1 MPCPCGR
8 HDVSLQEE
16 TQQAMESNYWQRWAK
31 RRLSRRR
38 LLQGAAS
45 TGAGL
50 ALASV
55 VGCGSGEEGPAT
67 GTAGPTA
74 TPAPTGTTTALEP
87 AKTRG
92 GTIRWFG
99 YDPLP
104 LDTLDPHQTQLG
116 PLYNLHGAVFSKVL
130 KYDDEYEGVIGTDLA
145 ETVPEVVDK
154 TTYAIKIRPNVFFHN
169 TERIRRQFPEVAGRQ
184 LTAED
189 VRYSIERQRNKES
202 PKSALFYRQFQWDTV
217 DKIEVGPDP
226 LQLTITTKGPTAPF
240 KHYLADTYATI
251 IPKEL
256 VDPSKDDMNDSAKM
270 VGTGPFMLEKFV
282 PLQVVKC
289 VRNPNWFARDDLAGQ
304 GLPDRPIVD
313 GYEGLWGP
321 LDQLSVQA
329 ALTGKQVD
337 ATQFPDKT
345 QIEAVTQELGALF
358 DRVPESGGITSRL
371 LINDSPAAESPFK
384 DLRLR
389 QAINM
394 AVDRNHLGQLF
405 FKGIFTIGSP
415 VSQAI
420 HKWALPLDE
429 LTKRPGYRFRREERE
444 ADIVDAKQLW
454 EAGGG
459 ASVGSVEC
467 LYAGIPE
474 RVKDVFPQFQRMLAD
489 TLGLELKGRLDATGY
504 TEIAQAALQKR
515 VIFLFGYDNGAND
528 LDDYLYPYFHSSG
541 PKNSFMLADPQLDQ
555 MLDAQRVEFDE
566 ASRRE
571 LGYQIQRYLLDNV
584 LARLEWVGDIALWA
598 RWPYWRNRKQQPWF
612 GETFLLANEW
622 LDSSHAT
629 FQGRPA

>member
-1 MPCPCGR
+1 M
-8 HDVSLQEE
+8 EE
-16 TQQAMESNYWQRWAK
+16 PNYWTRWAK

-38 LLQGAAS
+38 LLKGAAGV
-45 TGAGL
+45 GAGL
-50 ALASV
+50 AVASV
-55 VGCGSGEEGPAT
+55 VGCGGGEEGPAGTVGPT
-67 GTAGPTA
+67 GTAGAGTPVATG
-74 TPAPTGTTTALEP
+74 TPAALEP

-92 GTIRWFG
+92 GTLRWFG
-99 YDPLP
+99 FDPLT

-116 PLYNLHGAVFSKVL
+116 PVYNMQGAVFSKVL
-130 KYDDEYEGVIGTDLA
+130 KYEDEYEGLIGTDLA
-145 ETVPEVVDK
+145 ETIPEVVDK
-154 TTYAIKIRPNVFFHN
+154 TTYVIKIRPNVLFHD
-169 TERIRRQFPEVAGRQ
+169 TERIRKQFPEVAGRQ

-189 VRYSIERQRNKES
+189 VRYSIDRQRNKES
-202 PKSALFYRQFQWDTV
+202 PKSALFYRQFQWETV
-217 DKIEVGPDP
+217 DKIELPDGP
-226 LQLTITTKGPTAPF
+226 QGLTLRITTKGPIAPF
-240 KHYLADTYATI
+240 MHYLADTYATI

-256 VDPSKDDMNDSAKM
+256 VDQASDDMNSADKM

-289 VRNPNWFARDDLAGQ
+289 VRNPNWFAKDDLAGQ

-337 ATQFPDKT
+337 STQFPDKT
-345 QIEAVTQELGALF
+345 QIESVTQELGALF

-371 LINDSPAAESPFK
+371 LINDSPAAKSPFK

-389 QAINM
+389 QAINI
-394 AVDRNHLGQLF
+394 AVDRSHLGQLF

-444 ADIVDAKQLW
+444 ADLVEAKRLW

-467 LYAGIPE
+467 LYGGIPE
-474 RVKDVFPQFQRMLAD
+474 SVKNVFPAFQRMLAEN
-489 TLGLELKGRLDATGY
+489 LGLELKGRLDATGY

-515 VIFLFGYDNGAND
+515 AILLFGYDNGNND
-528 LDDYLYPYFHSSG
+528 LDDYLYPYFHSTG

-555 MLDAQRVEFDE
+555 MLEAQRVEFDE

-571 LGYQIQRYLLDNV
+571 LGYEIQRYLLDNI

-598 RWPYWRNRKQQPWF
+598 RWPYWRNRVPQPWF
-612 GETFLLANEW
+612 GETFLLVNEW
-622 LDSSHAT
+622 LDSTHAT